1 MLKADPAPFMWKRA
15 ADLVTP
21 GNLEDDFA
29 RLADCDWIVE
39 AVLEDPEVK
48 RDLYRRL
55 ETVRKDGSIVSSNT
69 STLPLKL
76 LTEGLPDRFAADF
89 LITHFFNPPRYMA
102 LLELVA
108 GEKTRAEAVAEIT
121 RSEEHTSELQSP
133 MRISYAVFCLKK
145 NNNKM

>member
-1 MLKADPAPFMWKRA
+1 M
-15 ADLVTP
+15 
-21 GNLEDDFA
+21 
-29 RLADCDWIVE
+29 I
-39 AVLEDPEVK
+39 
-48 RDLYRRL
+48 RRPPRSTRTDTL
-55 ETVRKDGSIVSSNT
+55 LPYTTLFRSKDGSIVSSNT

-121 RSEEHTSELQSP
+121 AFGDRVLGKGVVHCHDPPGFIATRIGTFWLQ
-133 MRISYAVFCLKK
+133 
-145 NNNKM
+145 